1 MTGWGNLPPALPPHG
16 TVLAWARGCRCEECE
31 RQYQRLVSELAL
43 RGPLRLP
50 AQPEPRKLDA
60 DTLARLEP
68 AVSQSECPVCGALR
82 HQRCRNLAFPPP
94 ADGPCLADEPADRDD
109 GVGKVEER
117 LDDVLV
123 ALVAALQQVKGVG
136 PLDAAG
142 PGLLGGF
149 TPARARLGTVGAVGS
164 LGWCPAGPGR

>member
-1 MTGWGNLPPALPPHG
+1 VPDWMFCAAPLVISWYQREKPLTYRGCMTAWGKLPPALPPHG

-31 RQYQRLVSELAL
+31 REYKRFVSELAL

-82 HQRCRNLAFPPP
+82 HQRCRNLAFPQHFAPTHP
-94 ADGPCLADEPADRDD
+94 ERRSGP
-109 GVGKVEER
+109 
-117 LDDVLV
+117 
-123 ALVAALQQVKGVG
+123 
-136 PLDAAG
+136 
-142 PGLLGGF
+142 
-149 TPARARLGTVGAVGS
+149 
-164 LGWCPAGPGR
+164 